1 MDTKKRKRVVATP
14 KLVYLE
20 WVDAVADLGWEENVK
35 ASLHECHTVGYIIDE
50 TKDAIVV
57 AATWSK
63 TMSNARMH
71 IPKAWIVKRKAINLE
86 TKQRKEQR
94 KTTTAMDS
102 GPVTSELQ
110 GTNH

>member
-1 MDTKKRKRVVATP
+1 MDKTKGKRDVAAP

-20 WVDAVADLGWEENVK
+20 WVDAVADLGWEADVK

-50 TKDAIVV
+50 TKDAICV

-71 IPKAWIVKRKAINLE
+71 IPKAWIVKRKVLNFE
-86 TKQRKEQR
+86 
-94 KTTTAMDS
+94 D
-102 GPVTSELQ
+102 
-110 GTNH
+110 

>member
-1 MDTKKRKRVVATP
+1 MDKTKGKRDVAAP

-20 WVDAVADLGWEENVK
+20 WVDAVADLGWEADVK

-50 TKDAIVV
+50 TKDAICV

-71 IPKAWIVKRKAINLE
+71 IPKAWIVKRKVLNFE
-86 TKQRKEQR
+86 DKQRKAKR
-94 KTTTAMDS
+94 KTASAVD
-102 GPVTSELQ
+102 Q
-110 GTNH
+110 GSNPEGVQPQ

>member
-35 ASLHECHTVGYIIDE
+35 ACLHECHTVGYIIDE

-71 IPKAWIVKRKAINLE
+71 IPKAWIIKRKVINLE

-94 KTTTAMDS
+94 KATTTMDQ
-102 GPVTSELQ
+102 GPTSDGVQ
-110 GTNH
+110 PQ